1 MSSASPEFDDSF
13 VEKYDAGTPQVLWTQ
28 IPADLETPVSA
39 MLKLADGQPY
49 SFLLDSVEGGAIL
62 GRYSF
67 IGVKPD
73 VIWRARGNEAEI
85 NRRARQDLDAFEP
98 DGPTLDSLRRLV
110 KGSEIDLPA
119 HLPPMSSLVAGYLG
133 FGAVQLVEPTV
144 PDTNPD
150 PLGIPD
156 GIFLRPT
163 LMSVFDNVAQKITLV
178 TPVRPQQGVAARV
191 AFDGAAERLADAVAD
206 FQRSVPYYRE
216 SARSAPEMPTL
227 TPVTSRE
234 DFIKTVEKAKDH
246 IRAGDIF
253 QIVPSQRFTMPF
265 RLSPFLLYRS
275 LRRTNPS
282 PFMFYMDFASFHIVG
297 SSPEIL
303 VRLRD
308 GELTIRPIAGT
319 RPRGRSPEED
329 RELADDLLKDEKEL
343 AEHLML
349 LDLARNDVGRVA
361 EVGSVRVDPSEKMY
375 IEYYSHVMHIV
386 SNVTGRLRKGFDA
399 LDALMAG
406 FPAGTVSGAP
416 KVRAMEII
424 NDLEP
429 IRRSFYA
436 GTVGYFSA
444 NGAMDSCITLRTC
457 LVKDGVIHMQAGAGI
472 VADSVGESEHEE
484 CLNKARAI
492 IRAAEDAVRLSGR

>member
-1 MSSASPEFDDSF
+1 MSSASPEFGDSF
-13 VEKYDAGTPQVLWTQ
+13 VQTYDAGTPQVLWAQ

-67 IGVKPD
+67 IGIKPD
-73 VIWRARGNEAEI
+73 VIWRVRGQGAEI
-85 NRRARQDLDAFEP
+85 NRRARQDFDAFEP
-98 DGPTLDSLRRLV
+98 DGAPIESLRRLIQE
-110 KGSEIDLPA
+110 SQIDLPA

-144 PDTNPD
+144 PDPNPD

-178 TPVRPQQGVAARV
+178 TPVRPQKGVTARA
-191 AFDGAAERLADAVAD
+191 AFDLAAERLADAVAD
-206 FQRSVPYYRE
+206 FQRSVPFHRE
-216 SARSAPEMPTL
+216 SPRKTPEVPTL
-227 TPVTSRE
+227 TAMTPKEAFLR
-234 DFIKTVEKAKDH
+234 TVEKAKEY

-265 RLSPFLLYRS
+265 RLPPFLLYRS

-282 PFMFYMDFASFHIVG
+282 PFMFYMDFADFHIVG

-308 GELTIRPIAGT
+308 DELTIRPIAGT
-319 RPRGRSPEED
+319 RPRGKTPDED
-329 RELADDLLKDEKEL
+329 RDLADDLLKDEKER

-361 EVGSVRVDPSEKMY
+361 EIGSVKVDPSEKMY

-386 SNVTGRLRKGFDA
+386 SNVTGRLRKGLDA
-399 LDALMAG
+399 LDALLAG

-416 KVRAMEII
+416 KVRAMEILTE
-424 NDLEP
+424 LEP
-429 IRRSFYA
+429 IRRSFYG

-472 VADSVGESEHEE
+472 VADSVAESEHEE

-492 IRAAEDAVRLSGR
+492 IRAAEDAVQLSGR